1 MSNFPVENDFDYQE
15 LPTEDS
21 RRIQEL
27 FKFAEKLFLLRK
39 DFGVLGHGSKF
50 NYSFGKRRFM
60 SWLTQ
65 YCSWSK
71 ENVNMV
77 GWESLGLHLEYEN
90 AIPMGSG
97 YGTNRQ
103 MVETVFIRPFEE
115 RIHSEILDI
124 ADGIKPIL
132 VNEHNEMTNL
142 KEQSASKNAPT
153 GITNITITGN
163 NAKVNQNSVDNSTN
177 IINSNDISDLL
188 VKLRNEALHHNLS
201 NDSIEI
207 IDAIEASVT
216 SDKPSKVVAK
226 TLIDSLPNLGSIASI
241 GSFILGCL

>member
-1 MSNFPVENDFDYQE
+1 MPNFPVESDFNYQK
-15 LPTEDS
+15 LPSEDS
-21 RRIQEL
+21 KRVQEL

-39 DFGVLGHGSKF
+39 DFGVLESGSKF

-71 ENVNMV
+71 ENLNMV
-77 GWESLGLHLEYEN
+77 GWESLRLHLQYDN
-90 AIPMGSG
+90 AMPIGSG

-115 RIHSEILDI
+115 RIHSEMLDI
-124 ADGIKPIL
+124 ADGVKPII
-132 VNEHNEMTNL
+132 VNENNKMINL
-142 KEQSASKNAPT
+142 QEKSSSKNTPT
-153 GITNITITGN
+153 GVTNITITGN

-177 IINSNDISDLL
+177 IINSNDITDLL
-188 VKLRNEALHHNLS
+188 VKLRSEALQHNLS

-207 IDAIEASVT
+207 IDAIEANVT

-226 TLIDSLPNLGSIASI
+226 ALIDTLPNLGSIASI

>member
-1 MSNFPVENDFDYQE
+1 MSNFPVESDFDYQA
-15 LPTEDS
+15 LPAEDS

-39 DFGVLGHGSKF
+39 DFGVLGYGLKF

-60 SWLTQ
+60 SWLTL

-71 ENVNMV
+71 KNLNMV
-77 GWESLGLHLEYEN
+77 GWESLRLHLEYEN
-90 AIPMGSG
+90 AMPMGSG

-124 ADGIKPIL
+124 ADGVKPIIFS
-132 VNEHNEMTNL
+132 EHNEMTNL
-142 KEQSASKNAPT
+142 KEQSALKSAPA
-153 GITNITITGN
+153 GVTNITITGN
-163 NAKVNQNSVDNSTN
+163 HAKVNQNSVDNSTN
-177 IINSNDISDLL
+177 IINSNDISKLL
-188 VKLRNEALHHNLS
+188 VKLRSEALSHNLS
-201 NDSIEI
+201 KDNIDI
-207 IDAIEASVT
+207 IDAIEANVT
-216 SDKPSKVVAK
+216 SDKPSKAVAK